1 MKTDK
6 DNKFYYTFEFN
17 NVVNATDDNPH
28 KLTIKEYEY
37 TGPLDTFG
45 GKSPLTASDL
55 KNKLF

>member
-6 DNKFYYTFEFN
+6 DNKLYYTFEFN
-17 NVVNATDDNPH
+17 NGTKHHSNPH

-37 TGPLDTFG
+37 IGPLDTFG
-45 GKSPLTASDL
+45 GKSPLTPSDL